1 MMLAVGL
8 SNMAFIMLK
17 YLCPLSELFYEKSVL
32 NFVKSFFYIYW
43 EDHMVLFLFVNVMY
57 HTDCS
62 AHIKESLH
70 PWDKPLL
77 IIVYDP
83 FNIVFDLVC

>member
-43 EDHMVLFLFVNVMY
+43 EDHMVLFLFVNVM
-57 HTDCS
+57 C
-62 AHIKESLH
+62 I
-70 PWDKPLL
+70 
-77 IIVYDP
+77 
-83 FNIVFDLVC
+83 